1 LLRGRVSGAG
11 RWLGRVAADPVERR
25 SVVTVQLFC
34 LGLLAVL
41 VANVLGAIVS
51 AGGPSARVI
60 GEEPATLVSIG
71 AVVAALVLIR
81 RRRVQA
87 GYAVLCASMV
97 AVLGTSLVLR
107 GVAYHVHFL
116 PRVFGIVLALPA
128 LLLGR
133 RALWISLAVLVA
145 GAAFGVLREQGVL
158 WPMAPL
164 PPETSPL
171 GTIGAVLATMVLFA
185 IVMDRFGAALSVALR
200 ASIARQHELEAE
212 AARRREA
219 QMLLVQ
225 TRKMEALGR
234 LSAGVAHDFN
244 NILTSIL
251 GCTALC
257 RRALPAGSP
266 ERADLDE
273 IEEASRRGAELTRR
287 LLAFAREQPTAPR
300 LIQVETVTRSMLPM
314 LRRLVGDQ
322 VEIELRMSPTPGVV
336 HMDPTQ
342 LEQVLVNLAVN
353 ARDAMPSGGTLT
365 IETTVTDD
373 AVGIEVRDSGVGMD
387 EATRLRAFE
396 PFFTTKERGTGLG
409 LATCYGIVRQ
419 AGGEITVDSAP
430 GAGTTFRLRLPR
442 ASGVP
447 AQRDRRAAAPPEG
460 GEETILVVE
469 DELSVRAATV
479 RALGALGYQTLEARD
494 PVDAE
499 AVAARHRGPIHLLL
513 ADLGMRDG
521 GGWAL
526 AERLR
531 ARRPEL
537 RVLFMSGSPAELTAS
552 GGPERPF
559 IAKPFS
565 AAEIGPRLRAVL
577 DGS

>member
-1 LLRGRVSGAG
+1 V
-11 RWLGRVAADPVERR
+11 VAADPVERR

-34 LGLLAVL
+34 LTLLTVL
-41 VANVLGAIVS
+41 VINLTGAIVR
-51 AGGPSARVI
+51 ARGASEQVLR
-60 GEEPATLVSIG
+60 EAPATMVSIA
-71 AVVAALVLIR
+71 AVVVTVVLIR

-107 GVAYHVHFL
+107 GFAYHLHFL
-116 PRVFGIVLALPA
+116 PRVFAVVLALPA

-133 RALWISLAVLVA
+133 RALWISLAVLVV
-145 GAAFGVLREQGVL
+145 GAVIGGLADQGVP
-158 WPMAPL
+158 WPVAPAS
-164 PPETSPL
+164 PESSPL
-171 GTIGAVLATMVLFA
+171 GLLGSTLVTMVLFA
-185 IVMDRFGAALSVALR
+185 IVMDRFGAALAVALR

-212 AARRREA
+212 AALRREA
-219 QMLLVQ
+219 QTLLVQ

-257 RRALPAGSP
+257 RQALPAGAP

-322 VEIELRMSPTPGVV
+322 VEIELRMPPTPGVV

-365 IETTVTDD
+365 IDTTVTDD
-373 AVGIEVRDSGVGMD
+373 VVGLEVRDSGVGMD

-396 PFFTTKERGTGLG
+396 PFFTTKASGTGLG

-430 GAGTTFRLRLPR
+430 GAGTTLRLRLPR

-447 AQRDRRAAAPPEG
+447 AERDRPPARPPEG
-460 GEETILVVE
+460 GAETILVVE

-479 RALGALGYQTLEARD
+479 RTLGALGYQTLEARD

-513 ADLGMRDG
+513 ADLAMRDG

-526 AERLR
+526 AQRLR

-537 RVLFMSGSPAELTAS
+537 RVLFMSGSPGELSAK